1 MAKTELIDGHVSL
14 KQCKRAVTA
23 LHDYATKKGKER
35 EENELL
41 PGKDQHVWLQVTV
54 KRMQP
59 IQKLKP
65 IRIPLKYTLVDP
77 RTSAVCLI
85 TKDPQREYKDLLEQ
99 HDIKF
104 ISRVVGIEKLR
115 GKFKAFEARRLLLK
129 ENAMFLADDRVI
141 PLLPRL
147 LGSKWFEAK
156 KQPIP
161 VNLKC
166 KNLKAELERAIES
179 SYMHQNKGTCTSVKV
194 GVLSQTPKQILA
206 NIQTALPAIASR
218 IKDGWENIQCLH
230 IKTSSSISLPI
241 WSCELSAEAEG
252 RWAGLTVDEP
262 EDEDSLSAGG
272 SEEEDEM
279 SVDETRSRSPSPP
292 PPKKVREKPSSAA
305 TPAIADRPSKKH
317 AKISSPSTATPSAT
331 DQPPRKK
338 EKTAKTAGARTEQ
351 SKKLSSPPPV
361 ATISHVEVK
370 SKRSADVGEKKKEKV
385 VKGTIGKTPKDALLG
400 KKVKS
405 STATPVPVDQ
415 PPKKKDKPA
424 KNTEVR
430 IEQSTK
436 APSPPPA
443 ASITHKEVKTKRSAE
458 VGEKKKGK
466 VVKGTIAKSPKDK
479 LLGKKAGKS

>member
-23 LHDYATKKGKER
+23 LHDYATKKEKER

-41 PGKDQHVWLQVTV
+41 PGKDQHVWLQITV
-54 KRMQP
+54 KKMQP
-59 IQKLKP
+59 TQKLKP
-65 IRIPLKYTLVDP
+65 IRIPLKHTLVDP

-129 ENAMFLADDRVI
+129 ENGMFLADDRVI

-161 VNLKC
+161 VNLKR
-166 KNLKAELERAIES
+166 KNLKTELEHAIES

-206 NIQTALPAIASR
+206 NVQTALPAIASR

-241 WSCELSAEAEG
+241 WSCELSTEAEG
-252 RWAGLTVDEP
+252 RWAGLTIDEP
-262 EDEDSLSAGG
+262 EDEDGLTASE

-279 SVDETRSRSPSPP
+279 SVDGTRSRSPSPP
-292 PPKKVREKPSSAA
+292 PPKKIRDEPSSAA
-305 TPAIADRPSKKH
+305 TPDQPSKKH
-317 AKISSPSTATPSAT
+317 TKISSPSAVTPSAAG
-331 DQPPRKK
+331 QPLKKK
-338 EKTAKTAGARTEQ
+338 EKSVKIVGARTDQ
-351 SKKLSSPPPV
+351 SKKPSSSSLV
-361 ATISHVEVK
+361 TTISHEEVK
-370 SKRSADVGEKKKEKV
+370 TKRSADVGEKKKAKV
-385 VKGTIGKTPKDALLG
+385 VKGTTSKTPKDALLG
-400 KKVKS
+400 KNVKT
-405 STATPVPVDQ
+405 STATPIPVDQ
-415 PPKKKDKPA
+415 PPKKKDRPA
-424 KNTEVR
+424 KNVEVR
-430 IEQSTK
+430 TGQSTQ
-436 APSPPPA
+436 ASSPPPA
-443 ASITHKEVKTKRSAE
+443 ATISQKEVKTKRSAE

-466 VVKGTIAKSPKDK
+466 VAKGRIAKSPKDK

>member
-14 KQCKRAVTA
+14 KQCKRAVAA
-23 LHDYATKKGKER
+23 LHDYATKKEKER
-35 EENELL
+35 EEKELL
-41 PGKDQHVWLQVTV
+41 PGKDEHIWLQITV

-65 IRIPLKYTLVDP
+65 VRIPLKHTLVDP
-77 RTSAVCLI
+77 RTSS
-85 TKDPQREYKDLLEQ
+85 
-99 HDIKF
+99 F

-161 VNLKC
+161 VNLKR
-166 KNLKAELERAIES
+166 KNLKAELELAIES

-241 WSCELSAEAEG
+241 WSCELSTDAGG
-252 RWAGLTVDEP
+252 RWAGLTIIEP
-262 EDEDSLSAGG
+262 EDKDGLTASE
-272 SEEEDEM
+272 SEEEDDM
-279 SVDETRSRSPSPP
+279 SVDETQLRSPSPP
-292 PPKKVREKPSSAA
+292 PPKKTRKSSSAA
-305 TPAIADRPSKKH
+305 TPDQPSKKH
-317 AKISSPSTATPSAT
+317 SKVSTPSANT
-331 DQPPRKK
+331 PSAADQPSRKK
-338 EKTAKTAGARTEQ
+338 EKFVKIVAARTDQ
-351 SKKLSSPPPV
+351 SKKPSSPSPV
-361 ATISHVEVK
+361 TTISHEEVK
-370 SKRSADVGEKKKEKV
+370 IKRSADVGEKKKVKV
-385 VKGTIGKTPKDALLG
+385 VKGTISKTSKDTLLG
-400 KKVKS
+400 KNVKT
-405 STATPVPVDQ
+405 STATPIPVDQ
-415 PPKKKDKPA
+415 PPKKKDRPA
-424 KNTEVR
+424 KNAEARTG
-430 IEQSTK
+430 QSTQ
-436 APSPPPA
+436 ASSPPPA
-443 ASITHKEVKTKRSAE
+443 ATISQKEVKSKRNAE

-466 VVKGTIAKSPKDK
+466 VVKGRIAKSPKDK